1 MAARVNASEVKEL
14 INTDLSD
21 IIVTSSIDIASRFI
35 DDVVVGKGLKDD
47 RLADVELYLSAHFVA
62 MRDQDEGA
70 ITEEKVGDGQVKYS
84 GEFGK
89 SLNLTRFG
97 QMAIFLDTSGKLA
110 ASTLTQ
116 VKARFETVAP
126 VDV

>member
-14 INTDLSD
+14 INTDLTD
-21 IIVTSSIDIASRFI
+21 VIVASSIDIASRFI
-35 DDVVVGKGLKDD
+35 DEVISGLAAD
-47 RLADVELYLSAHFVA
+47 RLADIELYLSAHFVA

-89 SLNLTRFG
+89 SLNLTRYG
-97 QMAIFLDTSGKLA
+97 QMAIFLDTTGKLA

-116 VKARFETVAP
+116 IKARFETVAP

>member
-14 INTDLSD
+14 INTDLTD
-21 IIVTSSIDIASRFI
+21 VIVASSIDIASRFI
-35 DDVVVGKGLKDD
+35 DDIVVGAGLSAD

-62 MRDQDEGA
+62 MRDQDEGM
-70 ITEEKVGDGQVKYS
+70 ITEQDVGDAKVKYS

-89 SLNLTRFG
+89 SLNLTRYG